1 MLGFEGSD
9 VLTRRYCSSKIKG
22 AADVSKRISP
32 FDLRMTLNENG
43 ESTWTNSSA
52 ELFDDTE
59 VLLSGVGKTLVGTVY
74 AT

>member
-1 MLGFEGSD
+1 MFGFEGSE

-22 AADVSKRISP
+22 AADVSKRTSLL
-32 FDLRMTLNENG
+32 DLRMTLNENG
-43 ESTWTNSSA
+43 ESTWTNFSV

-59 VLLSGVGKTLVGTVY
+59 LLLSGVGKTLVGTVY